1 MHDLFAFQFMLRSLL
16 VSTFLLCADASSFGS
31 DADSIPDPASLVSKK
46 PTSRSGSPDP
56 ESPDFQTTLA
66 SYVISKAPVGRS
78 TLVKGSN
85 TDRKPDRVG
94 NLAQLLAGLRT
105 SENRPADETA
115 STEQSARPEQDEVT
129 TPAP

>member
-1 MHDLFAFQFMLRSLL
+1 MLRSLL

-56 ESPDFQTTLA
+56 ESADFQTTLA

-105 SENRPADETA
+105 SENRPGAEETP